1 MHDDDLDSIFLN
13 SFLKEYNN
21 TTEEK
26 TQFVKESRMI
36 ADMKR
41 KKLEPI
47 GSFLQKFVDL
57 GVQVYHRDTF
67 DKTFASVNFNTV
79 VPFDYF
85 EATSSKGWE
94 PGISI
99 CFDHPAQIEIA
110 VPNHDEEGM
119 FVVNLST
126 EHPDVLILKQKFLSI
141 PQLCQALA
149 IFIQKSTVSIE
160 ENPKDAIST
169 LENKIRFDGS
179 TIKQDEQKRL
189 EKQNNNR
196 YTEKDSEPQSSS
208 TLSKIGEYFKKNKDE
223 E

>member
-26 TQFVKESRMI
+26 TQFIKESRMI
-36 ADMKR
+36 AEQKR

-47 GSFLQKFVDL
+47 GAFLQKFVDL

-67 DKTFASVNFNTV
+67 DKTFASNNFNTV
-79 VPFDYF
+79 VSFDYF

-99 CFDHPAQIEIA
+99 ILDHPAQVEIA
-110 VPNHDEEGM
+110 VPNHDEDGM
-119 FVVNLST
+119 FVVNVST
-126 EHPDVLILKQKFLSI
+126 EHPDVLILKQKFISI

-149 IFIQKSTVSIE
+149 IFIQRSTVSIE
-160 ENPKDAIST
+160 QNPKEVISS
-169 LENKIRFDGS
+169 LENKVRFDGS

-189 EKQNNNR
+189 ENQNKNR
-196 YTEKDSEPQSSS
+196 YVSKEEQNPT
-208 TLSKIGEYFKKNKDE
+208 TLSKISEYFKKSNSDS
-223 E
+223 